1 MKAVKTKVQDDMP
14 TPVREVAGG
23 CAVPFRRVRPSVC
36 TGCLLDAI
44 PVSAC
49 VHGGGCWTAAASC
62 ATHPRLAAASLV
74 CTLTLQV
81 YGAADETG
89 DYLADVQR
97 KMKLN
102 IIRNTPEELVFDM
115 IGVDAPLA
123 NALRRIL
130 IAEVCVCVLGATTAR
145 NVSHAAPPTM
155 LRVGPH
161 HGDRACV
168 RVGEHVRHSGRG
180 ALTSAGSHPTEGRPP
195 RV

>member
-1 MKAVKTKVQDDMP
+1 M
-14 TPVREVAGG
+14 
-23 CAVPFRRVRPSVC
+23 CC
-36 TGCLLDAI
+36 
-44 PVSAC
+44 PVSARAAQC
-49 VHGGGCWTAAASC
+49 MHWLLVGCDSGVRMCAWWRVLDSCRKLCHSPTVGRGVSRVH
-62 ATHPRLAAASLV
+62 LD
-74 CTLTLQV
+74 LQV

-130 IAEVCVCVLGATTAR
+130 IAEEGVRVLGATTAR

-195 RV
+195 

>member
-1 MKAVKTKVQDDMP
+1 M
-14 TPVREVAGG
+14 
-23 CAVPFRRVRPSVC
+23 CC
-36 TGCLLDAI
+36 
-44 PVSAC
+44 PVSARAAQC
-49 VHGGGCWTAAASC
+49 MHWLLVGCDSGVRMCAWWRVLDSCRKLCHSPTVGRGVSRVH
-62 ATHPRLAAASLV
+62 LD
-74 CTLTLQV
+74 LQV

-195 RV
+195 